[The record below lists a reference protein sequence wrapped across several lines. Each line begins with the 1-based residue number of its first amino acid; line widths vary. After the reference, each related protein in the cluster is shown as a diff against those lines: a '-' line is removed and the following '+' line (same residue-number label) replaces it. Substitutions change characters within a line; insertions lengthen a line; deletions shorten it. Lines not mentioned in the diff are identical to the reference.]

1 MKKWKCT
8 VCGYIHTGDEPPDEC
23 PVCGADRSEFVEITG
38 VVEASETVEAEV
50 LGEETAVIESAENEL
65 TDTELARTEPVGAKS
80 TTLFDKLTDLMLQNH
95 VHPIAVHTPNG
106 IVPAAVVFL
115 LLAYVLNVIS
125 FELAAFYNIIF
136 VLLAMPV
143 VLFSGMIE
151 WQKHYK
157 GARTS
162 VFIIKII
169 CGAVV
174 LFSLS
179 FLIVWRVF
187 NPEVASPDSPVR
199 WVYFLVHVICLG
211 AVGLAG
217 HLGGK
222 LVFGRK

>member
-8 VCGYIHTGDEPPDEC
+8 VCGYIHTGEEPPDEC
-23 PVCGADRSEFVEITG
+23 PVCGADKSEFVEITEA
-38 VVEASETVEAEV
+38 VEASEAAEAEV
-50 LGEETAVIESAENEL
+50 LGEEAAGEL
-65 TDTELARTEPVGAKS
+65 TDTAPAGPEPAAIES
-80 TTLFDKLTDLMLQNH
+80 TSVLDKLTDLMLRKH

-115 LLAYVLNVIS
+115 VLAYVLNVVS
-125 FELAAFYNIIF
+125 FEMAAFYNMIF

-143 VLFSGMIE
+143 VLFSGVVE

-162 VFIIKII
+162 VFIIKIA
-169 CGAVV
+169 CGIVV
-174 LFSLS
+174 IFSLF
-179 FLIVWRVF
+179 FLIVWRVL
-187 NPEVASPDSPVR
+187 NPEVASPTSSTR
-199 WVYFLVHVICLG
+199 WIYLLVHLICLG

-222 LVFGRK
+222 LVFGKSR